1 MKQYGCQRCM
11 GKQEEEKWYP
21 LEKEEKYCFEEE
33 EEKMYFEEKFE
44 YEPKRPEKGCRCQ
57 GKERKE
63 EKMCFEEKFEYEPK
77 RTEKRCGCQ
86 GKEEK
91 FECQSKRTEKE
102 CGCRGKEE
110 KYKVI
115 VEPTVYCKEEKT
127 FRHCVKHIVPV
138 VCKEIE
144 NHHYDHEYVIEKK
157 VIKEQN
163 RYDHG
168 RRNEDWCKL
177 AGCGRARKDD
187 CDCE

>member
-33 EEKMYFEEKFE
+33 EEKM
-44 YEPKRPEKGCRCQ
+44 
-57 GKERKE
+57 
-63 EKMCFEEKFEYEPK
+63 CFEEKFEYEPK
-77 RTEKRCGCQ
+77 RTEKGCGYQ

-91 FECQSKRTEKE
+91 FECQPKRTEKE

-110 KYKVI
+110 KCKVI

-177 AGCGRARKDD
+177 AGCGRGRKDD

>member
-33 EEKMYFEEKFE
+33 EEKM
-44 YEPKRPEKGCRCQ
+44 
-57 GKERKE
+57 
-63 EKMCFEEKFEYEPK
+63 CFEEKFEYEPK

-86 GKEEK
+86 
-91 FECQSKRTEKE
+91 
-102 CGCRGKEE
+102 GKEE

>member
-21 LEKEEKYCFEEE
+21 VEKEEKYYFEEE
-33 EEKMYFEEKFE
+33 
-44 YEPKRPEKGCRCQ
+44 
-57 GKERKE
+57 KE

-77 RTEKRCGCQ
+77 RPEKGFKYQDKEREDKKMYFEERFEYEPKRPEKGCGCQ
-86 GKEEK
+86 D
-91 FECQSKRTEKE
+91 
-102 CGCRGKEE
+102 RGKEE
-110 KYKVI
+110 KRKEEKCKVI

>member
-33 EEKMYFEEKFE
+33 EEKM
-44 YEPKRPEKGCRCQ
+44 
-57 GKERKE
+57 
-63 EKMCFEEKFEYEPK
+63 CFEEKFEYEPK

-91 FECQSKRTEKE
+91 FECQPKRTEKE

-187 CDCE
+187 CDCEK

>member
-11 GKQEEEKWYP
+11 GKQEEQKWYP

-44 YEPKRPEKGCRCQ
+44 YEPKRPEKGCGYQ
-57 GKERKE
+57 GK
-63 EKMCFEEKFEYEPK
+63 EEKFEYEPK
-77 RTEKRCGCQ
+77 RTEKGCGCQ
-86 GKEEK
+86 RKEEK
-91 FECQSKRTEKE
+91 C
-102 CGCRGKEE
+102 
-110 KYKVI
+110 KVI

>member
-63 EKMCFEEKFEYEPK
+63 EKMCFEEKFE
-77 RTEKRCGCQ
+77 CQ
-86 GKEEK
+86 P
-91 FECQSKRTEKE
+91 KRTEKE

>member
-11 GKQEEEKWYP
+11 GKQEEQKWYP

-44 YEPKRPEKGCRCQ
+44 YEPKRPEKGC
-57 GKERKE
+57 G
-63 EKMCFEEKFEYEPK
+63 Y
-77 RTEKRCGCQ
+77 Q

-91 FECQSKRTEKE
+91 FECQPKRTEKE
-102 CGCRGKEE
+102 CGYQGKEE

>member
-44 YEPKRPEKGCRCQ
+44 YEPKRPEKRCGCQ

-63 EKMCFEEKFEYEPK
+63 EKMCFEEKFE
-77 RTEKRCGCQ
+77 CQ
-86 GKEEK
+86 P
-91 FECQSKRTEKE
+91 KRTEKE

-144 NHHYDHEYVIEKK
+144 NHHYDHEYVIGGKK
-157 VIKEQN
+157 LLKNKIVMIMVVVMKIGVNLLDVDVHVKTIVIVN
-163 RYDHG
+163 
-168 RRNEDWCKL
+168 NNLC
-177 AGCGRARKDD
+177 
-187 CDCE
+187 

>member
-44 YEPKRPEKGCRCQ
+44 YEPKRTEKGCGCQ
-57 GKERKE
+57 RKE
-63 EKMCFEEKFEYEPK
+63 EKC
-77 RTEKRCGCQ
+77 
-86 GKEEK
+86 
-91 FECQSKRTEKE
+91 
-102 CGCRGKEE
+102 
-110 KYKVI
+110 KVI

-177 AGCGRARKDD
+177 AGCGRGRKDD